1 MCFIFVQMAFP
12 VFHEYDA
19 DGTIRTN
26 GLHWE
31 GFPRLAW
38 EALSAAGYITP
49 PTYEVSEFER
59 YGVPRC
65 RVIITV
71 LPHPDHA
78 DWFDLSFIYWGFIT
92 HEAIK
97 SAALRVLTDFCDHNP
112 TVVALSPFGLFPAD
126 SPHDPA
132 WLDHM
137 DHLRELL
144 LLAEPLDVTQTL
156 ARCLNIVFT
165 LQGLCYNTAA
175 IIGQR
180 LEAARQDWQQLSA
193 AHRQLNF
200 TLTQMQ

>member
-1 MCFIFVQMAFP
+1 MLFSLRLDMCYIFVQMAFP
-12 VFHEYDA
+12 VFHEFGA

-31 GFPRLAW
+31 GFPLLAW
-38 EALSAAGYITP
+38 EALSVAGYLTP

-59 YGVPRC
+59 YGIPHC
-65 RVIITV
+65 RVIVTV

-92 HEAIK
+92 YEVVE

-112 TVVALSPFGLFPAD
+112 TVVALSPFVLFPAV

-132 WLDHM
+132 WLDRM

-144 LLAEPLDVTQTL
+144 SLPESLDGTQML
-156 ARCLNIVFT
+156 ARCLNVVFT
-165 LQGLCYNTAA
+165 LQGLRYNTAA
-175 IIGQR
+175 IIRQR
-180 LEAARQDWQQLSA
+180 LEASRRDWQQL
-193 AHRQLNF
+193 
-200 TLTQMQ
+200 